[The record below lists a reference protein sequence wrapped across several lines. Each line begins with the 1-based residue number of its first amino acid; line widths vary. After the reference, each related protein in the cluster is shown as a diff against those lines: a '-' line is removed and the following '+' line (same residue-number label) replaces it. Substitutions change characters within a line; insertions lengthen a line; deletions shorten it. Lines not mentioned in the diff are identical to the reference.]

1 MNRRRLFRA
10 LCALLLPFS
19 LEAKPALEAGEAL
32 TYRVG
37 WGILMGAGEIKIIAD
52 APSPPDGKPRLQVIT
67 TTATKGFA
75 RALFP
80 FDARADSVY
89 DVVTGRLLFT
99 AETSKSEKKET
110 KTSVVF
116 DYQKHEATVTDVQAG
131 AAPVVVKMPAGD
143 PQDLIMS
150 LVQTRRWNLKPGE
163 KKDALV
169 IFGDDLYEL
178 TIYAERYEEV
188 RTPLGTFNTLV
199 LVPRMEKAPA
209 KGMFR
214 RGGAV
219 KVWIAQDDRRLP
231 VKFQVD
237 FKFGAGVA
245 TLIRHVPPDGNPTA
259 TPEATPVA
267 AATDGNTGPAP
278 GSQGAAA
285 ATRPSEG
292 NAGAVPA
299 APGTTPATP
308 ASDGNSSTTPPR
320 DGKNSRP

>member
-1 MNRRRLFRA
+1 MNRRHLSVLGALF
-10 LCALLLPFS
+10 LPFC
-19 LEAKPALEAGEAL
+19 LHAKPVLEAGESL

-37 WGILMGAGEIKIIAD
+37 WGILVGAGEIKIVAD
-52 APSPPDGKPRLQVIT
+52 AVPPPDGRPRLQVVT
-67 TTATKGFA
+67 TTATRGFA

-80 FDARADSVY
+80 FDARAESVY
-89 DVVTGRLLFT
+89 DLLTGRLLFT
-99 AETSKSEKKET
+99 SETSKSEKKDT
-110 KTSVVF
+110 KTSVSF
-116 DYQKHEATVTDVQAG
+116 DYGKTEASITNAQNAEKP
-131 AAPVVVKMPAGD
+131 AIVKMPAGE

-163 KKDALV
+163 HQDALV
-169 IFGDDLYEL
+169 IFGDDFYEL

-209 KGMFR
+209 KGMFK

-245 TLIRHVPPDGNPTA
+245 TLIKHTPPDEGTA
-259 TPEATPVA
+259 PPPPQDAK
-267 AATDGNTGPAP
+267 
-278 GSQGAAA
+278 
-285 ATRPSEG
+285 
-292 NAGAVPA
+292 
-299 APGTTPATP
+299 
-308 ASDGNSSTTPPR
+308 NSSP
-320 DGKNSRP
+320 